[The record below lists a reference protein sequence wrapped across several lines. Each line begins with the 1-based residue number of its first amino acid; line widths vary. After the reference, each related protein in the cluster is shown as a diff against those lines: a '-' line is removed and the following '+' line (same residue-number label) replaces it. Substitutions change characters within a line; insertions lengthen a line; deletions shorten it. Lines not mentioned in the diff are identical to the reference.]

1 MTTTKL
7 IIDNAA
13 KDPNS
18 LNRIRYRICKLASD
32 IIAYLLEALDIIE
45 IPPEPPEQAGRSLY
59 ERLEI
64 SGMRSQLLRR
74 TTDLKKNIGGS
85 SRQLEVLR
93 EMTHVVSEEK
103 MFDLNQS
110 LELNTKRM
118 IELHESNERASLSL
132 YLLMFVFAGM
142 LAFDFLDRIT
152 GDWTVVNAAWIEALS
167 QMIKGYPFL
176 WFFVSLFT

>member
-18 LNRIRYRICKLASD
+18 LNRIRYRICKLASE
-32 IIAYLLEALDIIE
+32 ILSYLLEALDIIE

-74 TTDLKKNIGGS
+74 TTDLKKNIGGA
-85 SRQLEVLR
+85 SRYLEVLR
-93 EMTHVVSEEK
+93 EMTHVSSEEK
-103 MFDLNQS
+103 MFALNQA
-110 LELNTKRM
+110 LELNTRRLC
-118 IELHESNERASLSL
+118 ELNEANERSAISLN
-132 YLLMFVFAGM
+132 LLQVVFAGI
-142 LAFDFLDRIT
+142 LGFDILDRLT
-152 GDWTVVNAAWIEALS
+152 GEWSVINLDW
-167 QMIKGYPFL
+167 
-176 WFFVSLFT
+176 FT